1 MKKTLVSDNIKQVFK
16 FSNFI
21 KANLPKVDASQIGYF
36 DI

>member
-1 MKKTLVSDNIKQVFK
+1 MKNTLVSDNVQQVFK

-21 KANLPKVDASQIGYF
+21 KANLPSVDASQVGYF